1 MDRCTA
7 LIVLS
12 AGIAVPAAA
21 APSYV
26 GAAACAKCHAEV
38 YSKWSASRH
47 SKMVQPATPQ
57 GIRGDFSRSSEVVL
71 RGSPY
76 GLRERA
82 GVYYITESFLTGHP
96 QEHRVDYTL
105 GNRRIQHYLTTLTD
119 GRIVVLPPTWDVQR
133 KQWFHN
139 MDIADPDETDDV
151 QVQIWNKGCYSCH
164 VSQEEKNYDNEKDSY
179 KTVWLNSGTNCE
191 RCHGPGSEHVA
202 IYSAGTRPRAPARNI
217 VLQTRLDAV
226 RNTMVCAQCHSFR
239 DIYVNGFA
247 AGSNYYDFF
256 LPILEFNQPVNRDP
270 AYWPDGRTRRFSNDA
285 FGLWQS
291 ECFLKGGVTC
301 VGCHTTPHEVDIEKN
316 PQLRPDANALC
327 TRCHAGI
334 GKALTA
340 HTHHAASSTG
350 SSCVECHMPRT
361 VLSIKAQIRDHS
373 MSVPVPENTIRHGIP
388 NACNNCHQD
397 RDPDWALQ
405 KMNQWY
411 SARSRQKLIHRA
423 DAFAR
428 ARAGN
433 ADSIPE
439 LLDILGKA
447 SEAPL
452 VRANALGYLSSFPD
466 DPRVF
471 PALLAALTDPEPVV
485 RVYAALRMSPR
496 PANKEAAIS
505 ALTRALSDSATTVR
519 VGATVALVSL
529 GISQLPGEDGERFE
543 QAKQV
548 FRARAELNSDDAA
561 QLLGAG
567 KFYLLTGDPVTAV
580 GALQNSLKLDPEIPA
595 RYYLAYAKAQQG
607 HLDEARQILEAIPPT
622 DSQYANAQNLLKT
635 LAAH

>member
-1 MDRCTA
+1 
-7 LIVLS
+7 
-12 AGIAVPAAA
+12 
-21 APSYV
+21 
-26 GAAACAKCHAEV
+26 
-38 YSKWSASRH
+38 
-47 SKMVQPATPQ
+47 
-57 GIRGDFSRSSEVVL
+57 
-71 RGSPY
+71 
-76 GLRERA
+76 
-82 GVYYITESFLTGHP
+82 
-96 QEHRVDYTL
+96 
-105 GNRRIQHYLTTLTD
+105 
-119 GRIVVLPPTWDVQR
+119 
-133 KQWFHN
+133 
-139 MDIADPDETDDV
+139 
-151 QVQIWNKGCYSCH
+151 
-164 VSQEEKNYDNEKDSY
+164 
-179 KTVWLNSGTNCE
+179 
-191 RCHGPGSEHVA
+191 
-202 IYSAGTRPRAPARNI
+202 
-217 VLQTRLDAV
+217 
-226 RNTMVCAQCHSFR
+226 
-239 DIYVNGFA
+239 
-247 AGSNYYDFF
+247 
-256 LPILEFNQPVNRDP
+256 
-270 AYWPDGRTRRFSNDA
+270 
-285 FGLWQS
+285 
-291 ECFLKGGVTC
+291 
-301 VGCHTTPHEVDIEKN
+301 
-316 PQLRPDANALC
+316 
-327 TRCHAGI
+327 
-334 GKALTA
+334 
-340 HTHHAASSTG
+340 
-350 SSCVECHMPRT
+350 MPRT

-529 GISQLPGEDGERFE
+529 GIRQLPGEDGERFE